1 MAGAHDNHLYQ
12 QNWKGFVKVT
22 TYTTIF
28 VIAVVGLMAIFL
40 T

>member
-1 MAGAHDNHLYQ
+1 MAGAHDHNLYQ